1 MGPDRPGRPGSHRLK
16 YSMNPVYGNFVQ
28 SIAGQ
33 ANKGMGGWMYKV
45 NNETPLVAARR
56 QKD

>member
-1 MGPDRPGRPGSHRLK
+1 
-16 YSMNPVYGNFVQ
+16 MNPVYGNFVQ